1 MLDLAA
7 PHQLWFTL
15 ETLVQNLHM
24 ALRKQA
30 STLSGRNAG
39 EFIEKLQAA
48 AWKRVDNNN
57 EVNNNN
63 NNNNN
68 NNTIFNKCSNSN
80 SQNLYSTKTD
90 KPQKWVHTPE
100 RWNNKNMVTE
110 HSLYSTTSTF
120 HKGSYTKKLH
130 NNSKLRIFHTG
141 LYILMQKAVIH
152 MPQS

>member
-15 ETLVQNLHM
+15 ETLVQNLQL

-39 EFIEKLQAA
+39 EFIENLKAA

-68 NNTIFNKCSNSN
+68 NLMT
-80 SQNLYSTKTD
+80 L
-90 KPQKWVHTPE
+90 
-100 RWNNKNMVTE
+100 KNWPRE
-110 HSLYSTTSTF
+110 KHIS
-120 HKGSYTKKLH
+120 
-130 NNSKLRIFHTG
+130 I
-141 LYILMQKAVIH
+141 
-152 MPQS
+152 

>member
-30 STLSGRNAG
+30 SALSGKNAG

-48 AWKRVDNNN
+48 AWKRVGNDN

-63 NNNNN
+63 NNNS
-68 NNTIFNKCSNSN
+68 FS
-80 SQNLYSTKTD
+80 
-90 KPQKWVHTPE
+90 
-100 RWNNKNMVTE
+100 
-110 HSLYSTTSTF
+110 SLGCTVF
-120 HKGSYTKKLH
+120 
-130 NNSKLRIFHTG
+130 TG
-141 LYILMQKAVIH
+141 KM
-152 MPQS
+152 